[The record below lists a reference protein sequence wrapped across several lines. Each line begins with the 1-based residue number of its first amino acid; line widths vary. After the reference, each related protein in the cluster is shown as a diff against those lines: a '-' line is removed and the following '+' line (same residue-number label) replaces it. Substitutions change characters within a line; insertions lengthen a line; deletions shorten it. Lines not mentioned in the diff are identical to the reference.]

1 MDSFACSVIRLTL
14 RNTHSV
20 VHFVQILFLF
30 FFISFS
36 LFQSS
41 YAAAKGHIVLK
52 CRANI
57 KGITATL
64 VAIRAN
70 ENFGEGRPAV
80 WVWLR
85 TS

>member
-1 MDSFACSVIRLTL
+1 MQCHSFDTEKYTQRGSLCPDTVLI
-14 RNTHSV
+14 
-20 VHFVQILFLF
+20 